1 MSFFGPDAVD
11 ADTQTPTPGEGFKR
25 RRLYEPDDFA
35 DLAEYN
41 AHLKSELERAMQRI
55 QQLEAEIFEGTVEQI
70 YRDRLYA
77 TADPSTKS
85 FVLYAND
92 STHLSLVM
100 YGPLNG
106 WNEYSR
112 FKIQMR
118 TLTPLATDMLE
129 FKSLSNRIQE
139 KLHEAHLYSSETAF
153 HNNHGFTTFLEFTTA
168 PHEDGGPI
176 VQQRMKDGIRK
187 ALLAVTLPNE
197 TPPSFIMSP
206 TSTEVKLLPELLELG
221 MKRLR
226 KLAGAV

>member
-1 MSFFGPDAVD
+1 VD

-25 RRLYEPDDFA
+25 RRLDEPDDFA

-41 AHLKSELERAMQRI
+41 VYQHGQLERAMQRI

-70 YRDRLYA
+70 FRDRLYA
-77 TADPSTKS
+77 SAKHHGPSTKS

-92 STHLSLVM
+92 STHLQLEM
-100 YGPLNG
+100 YGPLDG

-139 KLHEAHLYSSETAF
+139 KMHEPHLYSSETAY
-153 HNNHGFTTFLEFTTA
+153 HNDHGFTPFLEFTTA
-168 PHEDGGPI
+168 HHEDGGPI

-197 TPPSFIMSP
+197 TPPSLMSP
-206 TSTEVKLLPELLELG
+206 TPTEVKLLPELLELG

-226 KLAGAV
+226 KLAATV